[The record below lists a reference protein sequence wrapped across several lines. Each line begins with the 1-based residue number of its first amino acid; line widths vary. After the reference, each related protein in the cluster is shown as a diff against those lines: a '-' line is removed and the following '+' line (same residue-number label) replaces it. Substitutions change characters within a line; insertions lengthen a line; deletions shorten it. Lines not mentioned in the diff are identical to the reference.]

1 MGYKIYAGSIGHYV
15 DNNNDVWDD
24 QMIWVEHALIHDSMG
39 DAISDE
45 QRPCIEDGTVSL
57 ENLAI
62 PQFSFTVPKKL
73 VCLLGGSVENP
84 YYEYFKLNE
93 TFVSVI
99 EDDEEEVFFGC
110 VTSIEKQGDLSKV
123 VTCLGL
129 EHLLENSCTRIAAGV
144 NYLTFKTEGEIPL
157 PGEDHDSIFDK
168 VVLNGS
174 YYKGGN
180 EKSGLFTVPLYCSK
194 VDYLLGKTKDTSE
207 DGDTWG
213 TEWDLLNSF
222 LFDEYAGYFRLYR
235 EPVTPGDW
243 EGPMQIKCFY
253 SGNAMSETKQKIE
266 YGKNLIDLTYTEE
279 MPSDFVN
286 KVALDAVVTTT
297 KGWWIFKKT
306 KTELVFGC
314 AEDKESEKKY
324 GIVERRTATDE
335 ATTEEKLNELAKKQL
350 DEYKQDVEPVLDI
363 LAFDRRDIGEDTDRL
378 GLLKKTYI
386 HSDPHGVNG
395 WYICT
400 KETIKIDRPDEKQL
414 TYGLPSKKLTAQQA
428 SEKTTVKHVK
438 ERVRGIVSNLNG

>member
-1 MGYKIYAGSIGHYV
+1 MGYKIYAGTIGHYV
-15 DNNNDVWDD
+15 DADHGVRED

-45 QRPCIEDGTVSL
+45 RLPCIVDGTVSL
-57 ENLAI
+57 ENLTI
-62 PQFSFTVPKKL
+62 PQFTFTVPKKFE
-73 VCLLGGSVENP
+73 CLLGGSLENP

-99 EDDEEEVFFGC
+99 EDDEEEVFFGP
-110 VTSIEKQGDLSKV
+110 VTSIEKQGDLSKQI
-123 VTCLGL
+123 TCLGL
-129 EHLLENSCTRIAAGV
+129 EHLLENSCTRIACGV

-180 EKSGLFTVPLYCSK
+180 EKSGSFTIPLYCSK
-194 VDYLLGKTKDTSE
+194 VNYLLGKTKDTSE

-213 TEWDLLNSF
+213 TQWDLLNSF

-253 SGNAMSETKQKIE
+253 SGDAMGTTKQKIE
-266 YGKNLIDLTYTEE
+266 YGKNLIDLAHTEE
-279 MPSDFVN
+279 MPSDFANRVT
-286 KVALDAVVTTT
+286 LDAVVTTT

-306 KTELVFGC
+306 RTDLVFGM
-314 AEDKESEKKY
+314 AEDEDSIKKY
-324 GIVERRTATDE
+324 GVVERRSATDE
-335 ATTEEKLNELAKKQL
+335 ATTEDGLNNLAKKRL
-350 DEYKQDVEPVLDI
+350 AEYKQDVEPVLDI
-363 LAFDRRDIGEDTDRL
+363 IAFDRRDTGEAADRL

-386 HSDPHGVNG
+386 HSDPHEVDG

-400 KETIKIDRPDEKQL
+400 KETIKIDQRDEKQL

-428 SEKTTVKHVK
+428 EEKTTVKHVK
-438 ERVRGIVSNLNG
+438 ERVRGIVSHLNN

>member
-1 MGYKIYAGSIGHYV
+1 
-15 DNNNDVWDD
+15 
-24 QMIWVEHALIHDSMG
+24 
-39 DAISDE
+39 
-45 QRPCIEDGTVSL
+45 
-57 ENLAI
+57 
-62 PQFSFTVPKKL
+62 
-73 VCLLGGSVENP
+73 
-84 YYEYFKLNE
+84 
-93 TFVSVI
+93 
-99 EDDEEEVFFGC
+99 
-110 VTSIEKQGDLSKV
+110 
-123 VTCLGL
+123 
-129 EHLLENSCTRIAAGV
+129 
-144 NYLTFKTEGEIPL
+144 
-157 PGEDHDSIFDK
+157 
-168 VVLNGS
+168 
-174 YYKGGN
+174 
-180 EKSGLFTVPLYCSK
+180 
-194 VDYLLGKTKDTSE
+194 
-207 DGDTWG
+207 
-213 TEWDLLNSF
+213 
-222 LFDEYAGYFRLYR
+222 
-235 EPVTPGDW
+235 
-243 EGPMQIKCFY
+243 
-253 SGNAMSETKQKIE
+253 
-266 YGKNLIDLTYTEE
+266 

-314 AEDKESEKKY
+314 AEDEESEKKY

-400 KETIKIDRPDEKQL
+400 KETIKIDRTDEKQL